1 MDYVNNILSVFKR
14 ANAQEITDGQLWY
27 MDARQ
32 EAQEIADS
40 HNLALSTVVGVI
52 AALSPTNKWERNVI
66 DANNICA
73 AFVAGEYQESV
84 KVCTYNTMRNKAWGI
99 LEQAVTDVDAIATML
114 KGPKITDFFLCIMGQ
129 DTCVIDGHAWGIA
142 NAERRNMQDVPNIG
156 KRLRIALQEAY
167 VKAGAQEGLTAY
179 EMQAV
184 TWVAWRRIHK
194 IV

>member
-1 MDYVNNILSVFKR
+1 MEYVNNILAVFNQ
-14 ANAQEITDGQLWY
+14 ATSQEITDGQLWY
-27 MDARQ
+27 SDARQ
-32 EAQEIADS
+32 EAQQIADK
-40 HNLALSTVVGVI
+40 HNLALSTVVAVI

-66 DANNICA
+66 DADNICA

-99 LEQAVTDVDAIATML
+99 LTEAVTDIDQLAAML

-142 NAERRNMQDVPNIG
+142 NAERRNMQEVPNIG
-156 KRLRIALQEAY
+156 KRLRVALQEAY
-167 VKAGAQEGLTAY
+167 VQAGASVNMTAY
-179 EMQAV
+179 EMQAI
-184 TWVAWRRIHK
+184 TWVAWRRIHN

>member
-1 MDYVNNILSVFKR
+1 MDYVDNILDVFKQ
-14 ANAQEITDGQLWY
+14 ANPQEITDGQLWY
-27 MDARQ
+27 SDARQ
-32 EAQEIADS
+32 EAQEIADN

-52 AALSPTNKWERNVI
+52 AALSPTNKWDRNII

-99 LEQAVTDVDAIATML
+99 LEQAVTDVDQIATML
-114 KGPKITDFFLCIMGQ
+114 KGPKITDFFLCIMGM

-179 EMQAV
+179 EMQAI